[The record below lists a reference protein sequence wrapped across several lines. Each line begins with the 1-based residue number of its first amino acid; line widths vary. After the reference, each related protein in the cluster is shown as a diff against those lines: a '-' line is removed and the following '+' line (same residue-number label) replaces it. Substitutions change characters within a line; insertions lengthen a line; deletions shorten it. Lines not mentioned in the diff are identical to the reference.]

1 MGHFMLIL
9 YSFNKK
15 TNFIGKNQ
23 KLKIYLNSLQN
34 TNKNIKISFDENFW

>member
-23 KLKIYLNSLQN
+23 KLTLQN